1 MDYQT
6 IKYEIEENILTI
18 TLNRPEKLNAFNN
31 DMLEEL
37 LDACD
42 KADEDDEVKAIIFT
56 GAGRAFCAGADLS
69 QGGNTF
75 NNDARDD
82 RQDGVNPDGGGR
94 LTLRLFE
101 LNKPVIAAINGAA
114 V

>member
-37 LDACD
+37 SL
-42 KADEDDEVKAIIFT
+42 IH
-56 GAGRAFCAGADLS
+56 
-69 QGGNTF
+69 N
-75 NNDARDD
+75 
-82 RQDGVNPDGGGR
+82 
-94 LTLRLFE
+94 
-101 LNKPVIAAINGAA
+101 
-114 V
+114 

>member
-1 MDYQT
+1 MGLNLTKVVYRVNGNMDYQT

-42 KADEDDEVKAIIFT
+42 KPTRTMKLKRSFLPAPDEPTVPEQTSLRVATLSTTTPETIDKMASILTVADD
-56 GAGRAFCAGADLS
+56 
-69 QGGNTF
+69 
-75 NNDARDD
+75 
-82 RQDGVNPDGGGR
+82 
-94 LTLRLFE
+94 
-101 LNKPVIAAINGAA
+101 
-114 V
+114 

>member
-42 KADEDDEVKAIIFT
+42 KADEDDEVKRSFSLAPDEPTVLEQTSLRVATLSTTMPETIDKMALILT
-56 GAGRAFCAGADLS
+56 VAD
-69 QGGNTF
+69 
-75 NNDARDD
+75 D
-82 RQDGVNPDGGGR
+82 
-94 LTLRLFE
+94 
-101 LNKPVIAAINGAA
+101 
-114 V
+114 